1 MPDKL
6 VWIAKNE
13 GWTSNRTRDL
23 VDVSFTIIKE
33 SVDRHAELI
42 VRSTYYSDPKARA
55 RWVIGRM
62 YFDTAK
68 KAKTVAQ
75 KFVDDC
81 RDTTIVTNKS
91 SARIY
96 LLNGLLNS
104 SDSAF
109 SNNPKFSGL
118 SCTGSQ
124 GFARIGDDI
133 IFAEEVLKT
142 PKHTTTLLG
151 SATAHGY
158 PKPSSIHYIDL
169 SKMIESVEL
178 EVKPVFD
185 PKNWRVGDAV
195 PDGYLAMGKT
205 LVAIAW
211 PK

>member
-55 RWVIGRM
+55 RLVIGRM

-81 RDTTIVTNKS
+81 RNTTIVTDKS
-91 SARIY
+91 PARIY
-96 LLNGLLNS
+96 LLSGLLNY

-109 SNNPKFSGL
+109 RDKPKFSGL
-118 SCTGSQ
+118 PCTGSQ

-133 IFAEEVLKT
+133 VFASEVLKT
-142 PKHTTTLLG
+142 PRHTTTLIG
-151 SATAHGY
+151 SITAHGY
-158 PKPSSIHYIDL
+158 HKPSLIHYDDL
-169 SKMIESVEL
+169 SQMIETVEI
-178 EVKPVFD
+178 ETKPAFD
-185 PKNWRVGDAV
+185 PKSWRVGDTV
-195 PDGYLAMGKT
+195 PDGYIAMGKT
-205 LVAIAW
+205 LVAISW